1 MRLIFRIMTNLSI
14 NSINNELQG
23 ASAYLR
29 RRLQDSPKLLHTF
42 AFASLLMACS
52 CTSSVIGG
60 DDSVSAET
68 DAPESADGD
77 TLASEGEPAYH
88 ADNDIAM
95 AVRSLV
101 YTINDG
107 EPLDSTEYNFEGVLT
122 DGQGAPLFTDFE
134 GLPGQWEVDVKNSRE
149 VHIRNIGT
157 GDLMP
162 GELMEYLRT
171 TFNTS
176 SVGPD
181 DELRLT
187 DSYEEGDTS
196 VELYSFGRAS
206 LRVETRP
213 EVLPTGEVGPKLVI
227 TLRYDTVPAVES

>member
-1 MRLIFRIMTNLSI
+1 M
-14 NSINNELQG
+14 
-23 ASAYLR
+23 
-29 RRLQDSPKLLHTF
+29 
-42 AFASLLMACS
+42 
-52 CTSSVIGG
+52 
-60 DDSVSAET
+60 
-68 DAPESADGD
+68 
-77 TLASEGEPAYH
+77 
-88 ADNDIAM
+88 
-95 AVRSLV
+95 
-101 YTINDG
+101 
-107 EPLDSTEYNFEGVLT
+107 
-122 DGQGAPLFTDFE
+122 
-134 GLPGQWEVDVKNSRE
+134 KNSRE